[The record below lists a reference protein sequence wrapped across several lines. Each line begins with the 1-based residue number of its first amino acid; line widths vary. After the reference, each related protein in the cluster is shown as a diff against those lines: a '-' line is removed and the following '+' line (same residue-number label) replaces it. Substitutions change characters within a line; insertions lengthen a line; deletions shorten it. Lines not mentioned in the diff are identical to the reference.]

1 MKKKLVTVMLAG
13 VLAAGMSAGSVQAAT
28 ADDASG
34 DLYVFIAAS
43 LNNAMEV
50 IQKDFNEEY
59 PDVNILFNADS
70 SGTLQTQIEEGS
82 RCDIFFSAATKQ
94 MDALVDDDLAKKDSV
109 VDLLENKVVLI
120 KPKDGETKVTGFE
133 NITDAA
139 NIALAGE
146 DVPVGQ
152 YSREIFKNLG
162 IEDDVNKMEIN
173 EGKNVTDVLA
183 SVSEGSNEIGIV
195 YATDAASVAD
205 KVDIIAEAPAGSL
218 ETPVLY
224 PVGLTE
230 DAEASESEAAA
241 ADAFLAYLQTDDALK
256 VFEEYGFAP
265 YTAEETADDAE
276 QKQQKKQ
283 QRKLPTNIKN
293 KKSAKGADHSL
304 PLFADKGEI
313 IQ

>member
-1 MKKKLVTVMLAG
+1 MKKRLFTIMLAG
-13 VLAAGMSAGSVQAAT
+13 IMAVGMTTGSVQAA
-28 ADDASG
+28 AAEDASG

-43 LNNAMEV
+43 LSNAMDE

-94 MDALVDDDLAKKDSV
+94 MDALVDEDLAKKDSV

-133 NITDAA
+133 NITDAE

-205 KVDIIAEAPAGSL
+205 KVDIIAEAPEGSL

-224 PVGLTE
+224 PAGLTV
-230 DAEASESEAAA
+230 DAEASDEEAAA
-241 ADAFLAYLQTDDALK
+241 ADAFLAYLQTDDAMK
-256 VFEEYGFAP
+256 VFEEYGFAA
-265 YTAEETADDAE
+265 YKEDDKKDEADKDAETTEET
-276 QKQQKKQ
+276 K
-283 QRKLPTNIKN
+283 
-293 KKSAKGADHSL
+293 
-304 PLFADKGEI
+304 
-313 IQ
+313 

>member
-1 MKKKLVTVMLAG
+1 MKKKILTIMLAG
-13 VLAAGMSAGSVQAAT
+13 AMAAGMSAGSVQAA
-28 ADDASG
+28 AAEDASG

-43 LNNAMEV
+43 LSNAMED
-50 IQKDFNEEY
+50 IQKDFNKEY

-94 MDALVDDDLAKKDSV
+94 MDALVDEELAKKDSV

-120 KPKDGETKVTGFE
+120 KPKGGETKVTGFE

-152 YSREIFKNLG
+152 YAREIFKNLG

-173 EGKNVTDVLA
+173 EGKNVTEVLA
-183 SVSEGSNEIGIV
+183 SVSEGSNEVGIV

-205 KVDIIAEAPAGSL
+205 KVEIIEEAPEGSL
-218 ETPVLY
+218 KTPVLY

-230 DAEASESEAAA
+230 DKEASDSEAAA
-241 ADAFLAYLQTDDALK
+241 ADAFLAYLQTDEALK
-256 VFEEYGFAP
+256 VFEEYGFTP
-265 YTAEETADDAE
+265 YKAEEKAEDAE
-276 QKQQKKQ
+276 ENAE
-283 QRKLPTNIKN
+283 TTE
-293 KKSAKGADHSL
+293 AA
-304 PLFADKGEI
+304 ATEEAAE
-313 IQ
+313 